1 MIDPNRND
9 NSGGDELL
17 ERSLSAMRNA
27 PIPDGPSEQL
37 IADTLAALD
46 KAAGDRLHI
55 NNQRK
60 RNMRIITRLAAS
72 LLVAFGVAA
81 LLFFA
86 GRTSSVAL
94 ADVIEKVRGAKTL
107 SFNATADYPAA
118 LAQAPRHF
126 KFMMK
131 SSGQTRIEMGDGM
144 VSIMDIGAGRT
155 LNLQPAS
162 KLATIVELGKL
173 PQGRSPTDFLEEFKK
188 LDAKKAKDLGEKE
201 IDGRRVKGFVSS
213 EQGPPTTVWAD
224 VKTGDP
230 VRVEIEIPM
239 MGKTSTM
246 VLSDFVF
253 NAPMDDG
260 LFSLEPPAGYRV
272 QRTDMS
278 KMLAMAQNASGEDHV
293 IAVLRKYAE
302 MSDGAFPP
310 KIDDWSTFAKLIG
323 NKAEKAA
330 KPSEKDMELMGHVG
344 ALTPFLM
351 GLPKDDWAYLG
362 DGVKLGDKDRIV
374 FWYLDGKTSKYRAV
388 YGDLSAREIAVADL
402 PKR

>member
-1 MIDPNRND
+1 
-9 NSGGDELL
+9 
-17 ERSLSAMRNA
+17 MRNA

>member
-1 MIDPNRND
+1 
-9 NSGGDELL
+9 
-17 ERSLSAMRNA
+17 
-27 PIPDGPSEQL
+27 
-37 IADTLAALD
+37 
-46 KAAGDRLHI
+46 
-55 NNQRK
+55 
-60 RNMRIITRLAAS
+60 LAAS
-72 LLVAFGVAA
+72 LLLAFGGAA

-94 ADVIEKVRGAKTL
+94 ADVIDKVRGAKTL

-144 VSIMDIGAGRT
+144 VSIMDVAAGRT
-155 LNLQPAS
+155 LNLQPKS

-173 PQGRSPTDFLEEFKK
+173 PQGKSPTDFLDEFKK

-230 VRVEIEIPM
+230 VRVEIELPM

-246 VLSDFVF
+246 VLSDFAF
-253 NAPMDDG
+253 NAPMDDS

-272 QRTDMS
+272 QTSDLS
-278 KMLAMAQNASGEDHV
+278 KMMATAQNASGEDHV

-310 KIDDWSTFAKLIG
+310 KIDDWSTFTKLVG

-330 KPSEKDMELMGHVG
+330 AKPSEKEMELLGHVG

-351 GLPKDDWAYLG
+351 SMPKDHWAYLG
-362 DGVKLGDKDRIV
+362 EGVKLGDKDRIV
-374 FWYLDGKTSKYRAV
+374 FWYLDGKSKTYRAV
-388 YGDLSAREIAVADL
+388 YGDLSAREIAAADL
-402 PKR
+402 PK

>member
-1 MIDPNRND
+1 MTDRNQTD
-9 NSGGDELL
+9 NPDDGRML

-27 PIPDGPSEQL
+27 PIPDGPSQQL

-72 LLVAFGVAA
+72 LLLALGVAA
-81 LLFFA
+81 MLFFSS
-86 GRTSSVAL
+86 RTSSVAL
-94 ADVIEKVRGAKTL
+94 ADVIDKVRGAKTL
-107 SFNATADYPAA
+107 SFNATADLPAA
-118 LAQAPRHF
+118 VAQAPRHF

-144 VSIMDIGAGRT
+144 VSIMDMAAGRT

-188 LDAKKAKDLGEKE
+188 LDVKKAKDLGEKE

-230 VRVEIEIPM
+230 VRVEIEVPM

-253 NAPMDDG
+253 NAPMDDS

-272 QRTDMS
+272 QHSDLS
-278 KMLAMAQNASGEDHV
+278 KMLATAQNASGEEHV

-302 MSDGAFPP
+302 MSGGTFPA
-310 KIDDWSTFAKLIG
+310 KIDDWSTFTKLIG
-323 NKAEKAA
+323 NKAERAA
-330 KPSEKDMELMGHVG
+330 KPDEKEMELMGHVG

-351 GLPKDDWAYLG
+351 TLPKDGWAYLG
-362 DGVKLGDKDRIV
+362 DGVKLGEKDRIV
-374 FWYLDGKTSKYRAV
+374 FWYLDNKTGKYRAV
-388 YGDLSAREIAVADL
+388 YGDLSAREITAADL

>member
-1 MIDPNRND
+1 MTDPNRTD
-9 NSGGDELL
+9 TPGGDPLL

-27 PIPDGPSEQL
+27 PIPDGPSQQL

-46 KAAGDRLHI
+46 KAAGDRLQI
-55 NNQRK
+55 ETQRK

-86 GRTSSVAL
+86 SRTSSVAL
-94 ADVIEKVRGAKTL
+94 ADVIDKVRGAKTL

-131 SSGQTRIEMGDGM
+131 SSGQTRIEMSDGM
-144 VSIMDIGAGRT
+144 VSIMDVAAGRS
-155 LNLQPAS
+155 LSLQPAS
-162 KLATIVELGKL
+162 KLAMIVELGKFA
-173 PQGRSPTDFLEEFKK
+173 QGQGPMDFLDDFKK

-201 IDGRRVKGFVSS
+201 LGGRRVKGFVSS

-230 VRVEIEIPM
+230 VRVEIELPL

-253 NAPMDDG
+253 NAPMDDA

-272 QRTDMS
+272 QRSDLS
-278 KMLAMAQNASGEDHV
+278 KMMATAKNASGE
-293 IAVLRKYAE
+293 
-302 MSDGAFPP
+302 
-310 KIDDWSTFAKLIG
+310 
-323 NKAEKAA
+323 
-330 KPSEKDMELMGHVG
+330 
-344 ALTPFLM
+344 
-351 GLPKDDWAYLG
+351 
-362 DGVKLGDKDRIV
+362 
-374 FWYLDGKTSKYRAV
+374 
-388 YGDLSAREIAVADL
+388 
-402 PKR
+402 